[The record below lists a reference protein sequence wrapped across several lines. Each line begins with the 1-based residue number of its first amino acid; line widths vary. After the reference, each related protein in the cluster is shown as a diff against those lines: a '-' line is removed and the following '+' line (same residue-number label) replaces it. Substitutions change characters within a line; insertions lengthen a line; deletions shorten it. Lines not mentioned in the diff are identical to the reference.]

1 MKHHRFAF
9 SGGQNVTLRGSQD
22 DEWGWVDGH
31 GQPWW
36 DAGQQTNRPHGWAF
50 SKVQGG
56 AIHDMK
62 LWKVFKISSGS
73 TAIEVLTFE
82 PSQSPGILPQV
93 ALPISISTTIRS
105 WLFPTLG

>member
-1 MKHHRFAF
+1 MNYYRFAF

-31 GQPWW
+31 GQAWW

-62 LWKVFKISSGS
+62 LWKVFKTSRDS
-73 TAIEVLTFE
+73 AVPDELTFE
-82 PSQSPGILPQV
+82 HSQSPGILPQV
-93 ALPISISTTIRS
+93 ARPMFIFSTTRS
-105 WLFPTLG
+105 SPIPTLG